1 MHQQPQ
7 ASFDDLS
14 TPLWE
19 VTYCVLDLETT
30 GGSAANCEI
39 TEIGAVKYR
48 GGELVGRFQT
58 LVNPGCEI
66 PPTITVLTGITHA
79 MVFEAPKIDEALP
92 TFLEFIG
99 ESVIVGHNVR
109 FDMSFLNAASERLG
123 YGRLGNRTV
132 DTAALARRLVRPDV
146 RNLKLGTLAAH
157 FRSPVTPNH
166 RALADAEATAHVLF
180 RLLEQSGSL
189 GTTHLDD
196 LLLLCSA
203 KGSAHYDKIRLTED
217 LPRRPGVY
225 LFRDKDNT
233 VIYVGKAKNL
243 RSRVRQYFHGDTR
256 RTIAS
261 MLRDLESIEY
271 RVCPTELEA
280 EVTELRLI
288 GAHRPRYNRRG
299 RPTKSTFW
307 IKLTPERF
315 PRLSIART
323 LKDDGG
329 HYLGPFK
336 RRKHAQVIVS
346 ALWDATAIRRC
357 TGAAGK
363 RNAKCAPAQLGKAMC
378 PCDGTLAEDDY
389 QTVVAQLVDGFGHA
403 PEVLLNPLAEKVTE
417 CVSQQRYEDAARLRD
432 RYNALRSSLLDRTR
446 WNVLQQA
453 GTVMVELV
461 DGSGFCLTGGRLVG
475 SWGVG
480 ELPLRHLEA
489 SPESWSQVP
498 VSPEAAAEARL
509 IWKWLTR
516 EDSRP
521 DQILVSTQPMELSEA
536 VGF

>member
-1 MHQQPQ
+1 
-7 ASFDDLS
+7 
-14 TPLWE
+14 
-19 VTYCVLDLETT
+19 
-30 GGSAANCEI
+30 
-39 TEIGAVKYR
+39 
-48 GGELVGRFQT
+48 
-58 LVNPGCEI
+58 
-66 PPTITVLTGITHA
+66 
-79 MVFEAPKIDEALP
+79 
-92 TFLEFIG
+92 
-99 ESVIVGHNVR
+99 
-109 FDMSFLNAASERLG
+109 
-123 YGRLGNRTV
+123 
-132 DTAALARRLVRPDV
+132 V
-146 RNLKLGTLAAH
+146 RNLRLGTLAAH

-203 KGSAHYDKIRLTED
+203 KGSAHYDKISLTED

-225 LFRDKDNT
+225 LFRNKDGE

-256 RTIAS
+256 RTIAA

-307 IKLTPERF
+307 IKLTPEKF

-336 RRKHAQVIVS
+336 RRKHAQEIVL
-346 ALWDATAIRRC
+346 ALWDATQIRRC
-357 TGAAGK
+357 TGPAGK
-363 RNAKCAPAQLGKAMC
+363 RKAKCAPAQLGKALC
-378 PCDGTLAEDDY
+378 PCDGELTEDEY
-389 QTVVAQLVDGFGHA
+389 RPVVKLIVDGLNGA
-403 PEVLLNPLAEKVTE
+403 PEGLLTPLAEKVTD

-432 RYNALRSSLLDRTR
+432 RYDGLRRCLVDRSR
-446 WNVLQQA
+446 WQVMQQA
-453 GTVMVELV
+453 GSVVVELV
-461 DGSGFCLTGGRLVG
+461 DGSGFCLVGGRLAG
-475 SWGVG
+475 SWGAG
-480 ELPLRHLEA
+480 ELPLRQIETVK
-489 SPESWSQVP
+489 PETAAISTQVP

-509 IWKWLTR
+509 IWKWLAR
-516 EDSRP
+516 GDSRP
-521 DQILVSTQPMELSEA
+521 DQVLDSSAPPELAEA